1 LRLQLSTGRVFYE
14 SRARRQTVFGDEYF
28 LFCRGAFRGRLG
40 PEKSQSRGLSPARQ
54 WWLNGRMKIRVRF
67 APSPTG
73 YLHIGGAR
81 TALFNWLYARHT
93 GGTFILR
100 IEDTDAARNSQAAV
114 DVILDG
120 LRWLGLDW
128 DEGPLTGDAT
138 GPSKGDRGPYFQSQR
153 KENYQRRV
161 EALLSRG
168 LAYEHEGAIKFR
180 MPREPVLIP
189 DLVVGDVL
197 RKLTDREEMD
207 PDFVLVRSDGQPV
220 FHFVNVVDDLE
231 MGITHVIRGEDHL
244 SNTSKHIALFKAFG
258 VEPPKYAHIPLI
270 LNADGSKMSKR
281 DRGASLSTYTDEGF
295 LSEAVNNYLCL
306 LGWSP
311 KDNIEKMA
319 LADVVG
325 RFDLPQILR
334 HNAKFDF
341 EKLVWL
347 QGEYCRELAPDRFY
361 ELAVHALAKAGLDTN
376 ALPVAY
382 VKSALDTCRGKIKT
396 FAELP
401 AYAGFYFRDA
411 IAYDPEAAK
420 KGFVPEN
427 KPRLEK
433 VRDAFS
439 QLAAFDAASLE
450 GSLKAVAAELEV
462 KVGVLIHPT
471 RLACTGTPHG
481 PSLYHLLEVLG
492 KEKVLQRVE
501 QALPLLG

>member
-1 LRLQLSTGRVFYE
+1 
-14 SRARRQTVFGDEYF
+14 
-28 LFCRGAFRGRLG
+28 
-40 PEKSQSRGLSPARQ
+40 
-54 WWLNGRMKIRVRF
+54 MKPRVRF

-93 GGTFILR
+93 GGTFVLR
-100 IEDTDAARNSQAAV
+100 IEDTDAARNSQEAV
-114 DVILDG
+114 DVILNG

-128 DEGPLTGDAT
+128 DEGPITGDAT

-153 KENYQRRV
+153 KANYLARV
-161 EALLSRG
+161 EALLSRN
-168 LAYEHEGAIKFR
+168 LAYEKDGAIRFR
-180 MPREPVLIP
+180 MTREPILIP

-197 RKLTDREEMD
+197 RPLTDREEID
-207 PDFVLVRSDGQPV
+207 PDWVLVRSDGQPV

-244 SNTSKHIALFKAFG
+244 SNTAKHIALFRAFG

-281 DRGASLSTYTDEGF
+281 DRGASLTTYLDEGF
-295 LSEAVNNYLCL
+295 LAEAVNNYLCL

-311 KDNIEKMA
+311 KDNTEKLSLAEVIE
-319 LADVVG
+319 

-361 ELAVHALAKAGLDTN
+361 EFGVHTFAKAGVDTN
-376 ALPVAY
+376 QFPTAY
-382 VKSALDTCRGKIKT
+382 VKAALDTCRGKLKT
-396 FAELP
+396 FSELP
-401 AYAGFYFRDA
+401 AYAGFYFKDDL
-411 IAYDPEAAK
+411 AYEPEAAQK
-420 KGFVPEN
+420 AFVPEN

-433 VRDAFS
+433 VRDAFGK
-439 QLAAFDAASLE
+439 LPTFDAASIE
-450 GSLKAVAAELEV
+450 AALKATAAELGV

-471 RLACTGTPHG
+471 RLAATGNPHG

-492 KEKVLQRVE
+492 KEKVLARIE
-501 QALPLLG
+501 KALSSFA